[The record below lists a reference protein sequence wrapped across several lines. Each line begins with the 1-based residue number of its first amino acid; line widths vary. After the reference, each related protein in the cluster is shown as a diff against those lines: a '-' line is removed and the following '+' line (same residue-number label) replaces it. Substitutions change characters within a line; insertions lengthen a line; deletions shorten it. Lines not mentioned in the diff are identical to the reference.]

1 MNLENPA
8 RNPHS
13 NLRLNWKRTNL
24 INFQYSGASLP
35 QLLYL
40 HPHTEPLQTLKF
52 TGKATRK
59 LRDSLTMAH
68 EACLSCCWSLLRL
81 VTWVRVSCWELLKS
95 AEESVESAM
104 QEVRSSRWSL
114 VLARRTIA
122 WQCGQI
128 KNSRRSLERLESRGS
143 VGAEDFVC
151 IGLCMEIA
159 LCISPYTCLCISMC
173 IDAFVMILFV

>member
-1 MNLENPA
+1 MELLYRSCFTFTRTRSLFRHWSSPA
-8 RNPHS
+8 R
-13 NLRLNWKRTNL
+13 RL
-24 INFQYSGASLP
+24 ASC
-35 QLLYL
+35 
-40 HPHTEPLQTLKF
+40 EIRLQWP
-52 TGKATRK
+52 R
-59 LRDSLTMAH
+59 
-68 EACLSCCWSLLRL
+68 LSCCWSLLRL